1 MHTRKYESDDDVSQR
16 PHLNTRRHLNE
27 TTKREADEKKEA
39 DKNKEAKGNKKAW
52 RVQRGFAWPPRISMQ
67 GIILY
72 PTINS
77 SQGNPY
83 KEKIPQNICI
93 MRIFPTR
100 KKPSLP
106 RNKCQLYATI
116 KTSKPSQTKVCII
129 YPNSGTLESW
139 KFFNLTIG
147 GYWAST
153 TPVLSTRSF
162 LFLFHRFYLEHVRTV
177 WLTDEF
183 WRHQYTKAILQVLEC
198 LGNIN
203 NSLKWNMTYI

>member
-52 RVQRGFAWPPRISMQ
+52 QVQHGFAWPPRISMQ

-93 MRIFPTR
+93 NEDLPYKEKTLSS
-100 KKPSLP
+100 KKQMSAL
-106 RNKCQLYATI
+106 RYYKNLKALSNQGMHNL
-116 KTSKPSQTKVCII
+116 SKLWHFRVLKV
-129 YPNSGTLESW
+129 L
-139 KFFNLTIG
+139 
-147 GYWAST
+147 
-153 TPVLSTRSF
+153 
-162 LFLFHRFYLEHVRTV
+162 
-177 WLTDEF
+177 
-183 WRHQYTKAILQVLEC
+183 
-198 LGNIN
+198 
-203 NSLKWNMTYI
+203 